1 MEERGPFLVGV
12 KSFYLTKTNKILT
25 LNKKAMNT
33 DHTQPGIAEGF
44 LQSQH
49 FDLTQDLKKLEK
61 KLEEIKEKGSKNQ
74 AYIQKLKQDIKDAV
88 SKQNVLF
95 EEQLDLGQVI
105 TQQKAKIAQVENQ
118 IEEINKKNVQ

>member
-1 MEERGPFLVGV
+1 
-12 KSFYLTKTNKILT
+12 
-25 LNKKAMNT
+25 MNT
-33 DHTQPGIAEGF
+33 DHTHPGIAEGF

-61 KLEEIKEKGSKNQ
+61 KLEEIKDKGSKNQ

-105 TQQKAKIAQVENQ
+105 TQQEAKIAQVESQ